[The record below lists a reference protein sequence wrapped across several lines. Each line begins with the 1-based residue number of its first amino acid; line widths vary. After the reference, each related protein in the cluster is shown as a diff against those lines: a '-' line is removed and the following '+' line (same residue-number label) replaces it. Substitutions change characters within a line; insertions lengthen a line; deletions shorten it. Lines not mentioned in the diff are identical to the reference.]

1 MGAGKTTL
9 GKLLAKRLQRAFVD
23 SDAEIVRVTGV
34 EVATIFEIEG
44 EAAFR
49 DREESVVG
57 ELLTRENLL
66 LSTGGGVVLRENNR
80 SALRERA
87 CVVYLHASAHTVW
100 GRIRHHKGRP
110 ILATSNPLAKLENL
124 YIERDA
130 LYRGT
135 AHLVVDVNN
144 ESPSVVA
151 ARVEDALNTYSR
163 MPIHE

>member
-9 GKLLAKRLQRAFVD
+9 GKLLAKRLQRSFID

-49 DREESVVG
+49 DREESVIA
-57 ELLTRENLL
+57 EMLTRENLL

-80 SALRERA
+80 RALRERSS
-87 CVVYLHASAHTVW
+87 VVYLHASAQTVW

-110 ILATSNPLAKLENL
+110 ILATSDPLARLENL

-130 LYRGT
+130 LYRET

-151 ARVEDALNTYSR
+151 ARVEHALNAYTGAL
-163 MPIHE
+163 IHE